1 MADRS
6 LSAGERLLAPA
17 TAIDRRRSLAARF
30 WKTLSLVAAIVV
42 IAPLIAILYFVL
54 IRGLPTLTSQL
65 VFNAAGNTT
74 APGALNAIVGS
85 LQMAPLALL
94 IGGTLGLAA
103 GIYMAE
109 FAGPRVV
116 AIGAFVV
123 DVLLGVPSIIAGLL
137 IYGTV
142 VTYVTGSSAIA
153 GSLAL
158 AVIIF
163 PIVMRATEEVLR
175 LVPEAVREASLA
187 LGIPKWRTT
196 ISVVI
201 PVARAGLLT
210 GLMLAFARGFGETAP
225 LLFTSRGS
233 NALNIGQLGDP
244 MSALPL
250 FVYQNSRVASDF
262 FVGQAWSAAIVLL
275 AIVLFV
281 NIVVRGRSIGARV
294 E

>member
-1 MADRS
+1 MHDS
-6 LSAGERLLAPA
+6 SPSAGKRLLAPA
-17 TAIDRRRSLAARF
+17 SAIDRRRQLADRF

-42 IAPLIAILYFVL
+42 IAPLVAILYFVL

-94 IGGTLGLAA
+94 IGGSLGLAA

-142 VTYVTGSSAIA
+142 VTSVTGSSAIA

-225 LLFTSRGS
+225 LLFTARGS

-275 AIVLFV
+275 AIVLVV
-281 NIVVRGRSIGARV
+281 NVVVRGRSIGARV

>member
-1 MADRS
+1 MTD
-6 LSAGERLLAPA
+6 LPTSAGQRLLAPA
-17 TAIDRRRSLAARF
+17 TAVDRRRSLADLF
-30 WKTLSLVAAIVV
+30 WKTLSLVATIVV
-42 IAPLIAILYFVL
+42 IAPLVAILYFVL
-54 IRGLPTLTSQL
+54 VRGLPTLTPDL
-65 VFNAAGNTT
+65 VLNAAGNTT
-74 APGALNAIVGS
+74 KPGALNAILGS
-85 LQMAPLALL
+85 LQMVPLALL
-94 IGGTLGLAA
+94 IGGVLGLAA

-109 FAGPRVV
+109 FAGPRLV

-142 VTYVTGSSAIA
+142 VTYITGSSAIA

-163 PIVMRATEEVLR
+163 PIVMRSTEEILR

-196 ISVVI
+196 LSVVI

-225 LLFTSRGS
+225 LLFTARGS
-233 NALNIGQLGDP
+233 NALNIGDFGDP

-275 AIVLFV
+275 AVVLFV

>member
-1 MADRS
+1 MPDPA

-17 TAIDRRRSLAARF
+17 TAIDRRRSLADRF
-30 WKTLSLVAAIVV
+30 WKLLSLLAAIVV
-42 IAPLIAILYFVL
+42 IAPLVAILYFVVV
-54 IRGLPTLTSQL
+54 RGLPTLTPEL

-85 LQMAPLALL
+85 LQMVPIALL
-94 IGGTLGLAA
+94 IGGTLGLGA

-109 FAGPRVV
+109 FAGPRLV

-158 AVIIF
+158 AVIVF

-175 LVPEAVREASLA
+175 LVPGAVREASLA

-225 LLFTSRGS
+225 LLFTARGS
-233 NALNIGQLGDP
+233 NALNIGNLGDP

-275 AIVLFV
+275 AVVLFV

>member
-1 MADRS
+1 MTEHV

-17 TAIDRRRSLAARF
+17 TAVDRRRGLADRF
-30 WKTLSLVAAIVV
+30 WKLLSLVATIVV
-42 IAPLIAILYFVL
+42 IAPLVAIIYFVVV
-54 IRGLPTLTSQL
+54 RGLPTLTPDL

-74 APGALNAIVGS
+74 KPGALNAIVGS
-85 LQMAPLALL
+85 LQMVPLALL
-94 IGGTLGLAA
+94 IGGGLGMAA

-109 FAGPRVV
+109 FAGPRLV

-142 VTYVTGSSAIA
+142 VTYVTGSSALA

-163 PIVMRATEEVLR
+163 PIVMRSTEEVLR

-196 ISVVI
+196 ISVVL

-225 LLFTSRGS
+225 LLFTARGS
-233 NALNIGQLGDP
+233 NALNIGDFSSP

-250 FVYQNSRVASDF
+250 FVYQNSRLASDF

-275 AIVLFV
+275 VVVLFINV
-281 NIVVRGRSIGARV
+281 VVRGRSIGTRV

>member
-1 MADRS
+1 MNEHV

-17 TAIDRRRSLAARF
+17 TAIDRRRSLADRF
-30 WKTLSLVAAIVV
+30 WKLLSLVATIVV
-42 IAPLIAILYFVL
+42 IAPLVAIIYFVVV
-54 IRGLPTLTSQL
+54 RGLPTLTPDL

-74 APGALNAIVGS
+74 QPGALNAIAGS
-85 LQMAPLALL
+85 LQMVPLALL
-94 IGGTLGLAA
+94 IGGGLGLAA

-109 FAGPRVV
+109 FAGPRLV

-142 VTYVTGSSAIA
+142 VTYVTGSSALA

-196 ISVVI
+196 ISVVL

-225 LLFTSRGS
+225 LLFTARGS
-233 NALNIGQLGDP
+233 NALNVGDFGSP

-250 FVYQNSRVASDF
+250 FVYQNSRLASDF
-262 FVGQAWSAAIVLL
+262 FVGQAWSAAVVLL
-275 AIVLFV
+275 AVVLFINV
-281 NIVVRGRSIGARV
+281 VVRGRSIGARV

>member
-1 MADRS
+1 MTDRS

-17 TAIDRRRSLAARF
+17 TAIDRRRNLADRF

-42 IAPLIAILYFVL
+42 IAPLIAILYFVV

-94 IGGTLGLAA
+94 IGGSLGLAA

-225 LLFTSRGS
+225 LLFTARGS

-281 NIVVRGRSIGARV
+281 NVVVRGRSIGARV

>member
-1 MADRS
+1 MTD
-6 LSAGERLLAPA
+6 LPISAGQRLLAPA
-17 TAIDRRRSLAARF
+17 TAVDRRRSLADLF
-30 WKTLSLVAAIVV
+30 WKTLSLVATIVV
-42 IAPLIAILYFVL
+42 IAPLVAILYFVL
-54 IRGLPTLTSQL
+54 VRGLPTLTPEL
-65 VFNAAGNTT
+65 VLNAAGNTT
-74 APGALNAIVGS
+74 KPGALNAILGS
-85 LQMAPLALL
+85 LQMVPLALL
-94 IGGTLGLAA
+94 IGGVLGLAA

-109 FAGPRVV
+109 FAGPRLV

-142 VTYVTGSSAIA
+142 VTYITGSSAIA

-163 PIVMRATEEVLR
+163 PIVMRSTEEILR

-196 ISVVI
+196 LSVVI

-225 LLFTSRGS
+225 LLFTARGS
-233 NALNIGQLGDP
+233 NALNIGDFGDP

-275 AIVLFV
+275 AVVLFV

>member
-1 MADRS
+1 MADS
-6 LSAGERLLAPA
+6 TLSAGARLLAPA
-17 TAIDRRRSLAARF
+17 TAMDRRRGLADRF
-30 WKTLSLVAAIVV
+30 WKLLSLVATIVV
-42 IAPLIAILYFVL
+42 ISPLVAILYFVVT
-54 IRGLPTLTSQL
+54 RGLPTLTPDL

-85 LQMAPLALL
+85 FQMVPLALL

-109 FAGPRVV
+109 FAGPRLV

-163 PIVMRATEEVLR
+163 PIVMRTTEEILR
-175 LVPEAVREASLA
+175 LVPETVREASLA

-225 LLFTSRGS
+225 LLFTARGS
-233 NALNIGQLGDP
+233 NALNIGHLGDP

-275 AIVLFV
+275 AVVLFV
-281 NIVVRGRSIGARV
+281 NILVRGRSIGSRV

>member
-1 MADRS
+1 
-6 LSAGERLLAPA
+6 
-17 TAIDRRRSLAARF
+17 
-30 WKTLSLVAAIVV
+30 VV
-42 IAPLIAILYFVL
+42 IAPLVAILYFVL
-54 IRGLPTLTSQL
+54 VRGLPTLTPDL
-65 VFNAAGNTT
+65 VLNAAGNTT
-74 APGALNAIVGS
+74 KPGALNAILGS
-85 LQMAPLALL
+85 LQMVPLALL
-94 IGGTLGLAA
+94 IGGVLGLAA

-109 FAGPRVV
+109 FAGPRLV

-142 VTYVTGSSAIA
+142 VTYITGSSAIA

-163 PIVMRATEEVLR
+163 PIVMRSTEEILR

-196 ISVVI
+196 LSVVI

-225 LLFTSRGS
+225 LLFTARGS
-233 NALNIGQLGDP
+233 NALNIGDFGDP

-275 AIVLFV
+275 AVVLFV

>member
-1 MADRS
+1 MPDPSR
-6 LSAGERLLAPA
+6 SAGERLLAPA
-17 TAIDRRRSLAARF
+17 SAIDRRRHLADRF

-42 IAPLIAILYFVL
+42 IAPLVAILYFVL

-94 IGGTLGLAA
+94 IGGSLGLAA

-225 LLFTSRGS
+225 LLFTARGS

-275 AIVLFV
+275 AIVLVV
-281 NIVVRGRSIGARV
+281 NVVVRGRSIGARV

>member
-1 MADRS
+1 MTD
-6 LSAGERLLAPA
+6 LPISAGQRLLAPA
-17 TAIDRRRSLAARF
+17 TAVDRRRSLANLF
-30 WKTLSLVAAIVV
+30 WKALSLVATIVV
-42 IAPLIAILYFVL
+42 IAPLVAILYFVL
-54 IRGLPTLTSQL
+54 VRGLPTLTPDL
-65 VFNAAGNTT
+65 VLNAAGNTT
-74 APGALNAIVGS
+74 KPGALNAILGS
-85 LQMAPLALL
+85 LQMVPLALL
-94 IGGTLGLAA
+94 IGGVLGLAA

-109 FAGPRVV
+109 FAGPRLV

-142 VTYVTGSSAIA
+142 VTYITGSSAIA

-163 PIVMRATEEVLR
+163 PIVMRSTEEILR

-196 ISVVI
+196 LSVVI

-225 LLFTSRGS
+225 LLFTARGS
-233 NALNIGQLGDP
+233 NALNIGDFGDP

-275 AIVLFV
+275 AVVLFV

>member
-1 MADRS
+1 MADRA
-6 LSAGERLLAPA
+6 LLAGERLLAPP
-17 TAIDRRRSLAARF
+17 TAIERRRHLTDRF
-30 WKTLSLVAAIVV
+30 WKVLSLLAGILV
-42 IAPLIAILYFVL
+42 IAPLVAILLFVVA
-54 IRGLPTLTSQL
+54 RGLPTLTTQL
-65 VFNAAGNTT
+65 VLNAAGNTT

-94 IGGTLGLAA
+94 IGGSLGLAA
-103 GIYMAE
+103 GVYLAE
-109 FAGPRVV
+109 FAGPRTV

-142 VTYVTGSSAIA
+142 VAFVTGSSAIA

-175 LVPEAVREASLA
+175 LVPGSVREASLA
-187 LGIPKWRTT
+187 LGIPRWRTT
-196 ISVVI
+196 LSVVI

-225 LLFTSRGS
+225 LLFTARGS
-233 NALNIGQLGDP
+233 NALNLGQLDEP

-250 FVYQNSRVASDF
+250 FVFQNSRVADDF
-262 FVGQAWSAAIVLL
+262 SVGQAWSASIVLL
-275 AIVLFV
+275 AVVLLV
-281 NIVVRGRSIGARV
+281 NVVVRGRSIGARV

>member
-1 MADRS
+1 MNEHV

-17 TAIDRRRSLAARF
+17 TAIDRRRSLADRF
-30 WKTLSLVAAIVV
+30 WKLLSLVATIVV
-42 IAPLIAILYFVL
+42 IAPLVAIIYFVVV
-54 IRGLPTLTSQL
+54 RGLPTLTPDL

-74 APGALNAIVGS
+74 QPGALNAIAGS
-85 LQMAPLALL
+85 LQMVPLALL
-94 IGGTLGLAA
+94 IGGGLGLAA

-109 FAGPRVV
+109 FAGPRLV

-142 VTYVTGSSAIA
+142 VTYVTGSSALA

-196 ISVVI
+196 ISVVL

-210 GLMLAFARGFGETAP
+210 GLMLAFSRGFGETAP
-225 LLFTSRGS
+225 LLFTARGS
-233 NALNIGQLGDP
+233 NALNVGDFGSP

-250 FVYQNSRVASDF
+250 FVYQNSRLASDF
-262 FVGQAWSAAIVLL
+262 FVGQAWSAAVVLL
-275 AIVLFV
+275 AVVLFINV
-281 NIVVRGRSIGARV
+281 VVRGRSIGARV

>member
-1 MADRS
+1 MTD
-6 LSAGERLLAPA
+6 LPISAGQRLLAPA
-17 TAIDRRRSLAARF
+17 TAVDRRRSLADLF
-30 WKTLSLVAAIVV
+30 WKTLSLVATIVV
-42 IAPLIAILYFVL
+42 IAPLVAILYFVL
-54 IRGLPTLTSQL
+54 VRGLPTLTPDL
-65 VFNAAGNTT
+65 VLNAAGNTT
-74 APGALNAIVGS
+74 KPGALNAILGS
-85 LQMAPLALL
+85 LQMVPVALL
-94 IGGTLGLAA
+94 IGGVLGLAA

-109 FAGPRVV
+109 FAGPRLV

-142 VTYVTGSSAIA
+142 VTYITGSSAIA

-163 PIVMRATEEVLR
+163 PIVMRSTEEILR

-196 ISVVI
+196 LSVVI

-225 LLFTSRGS
+225 LLFTARGS
-233 NALNIGQLGDP
+233 NALNIGDFGDP

-275 AIVLFV
+275 AVVLFV